1 MNFGKRPTYPKEETP
16 RPILEL
22 HLLDFKGQV
31 YGEVMEIAL
40 HRFLRPEQKFLTEDA
55 LKVQIQRDVR
65 AARRYYK

>member
-1 MNFGKRPTYPKEETP
+1 
-16 RPILEL
+16 
-22 HLLDFKGQV
+22 
-31 YGEVMEIAL
+31 VMEIAL